1 MKLRNVVI
9 VDGMRSPFSWGGRGK
24 FEATRLDDVAVIV
37 LRTLMERNP
46 KVNPT
51 MVEDIGLGHWA
62 AQPDICNIS
71 TITRLGGFP
80 EETTGF
86 VTNREC
92 GSSMDTLHRLAT
104 SIMVGASDCAIALGV
119 ERTGRA
125 LAGAGQQ
132 GTNRVTD
139 THPDGEKRNNQQ
151 RDMAHDHDRYF
162 SVPIPDAI
170 LDSPPQQSMPQTAQ
184 NVVDM
189 YGIPREEL
197 DAFTVRSHHKLAAEY
212 EAGIYKDEVV
222 PMEVEDPVF
231 DENKMWVAEERGQMV
246 LFDRDE
252 CIRPNSSMES
262 LAKLGAI
269 RGLVSYIGRDVR
281 VTAGN
286 SCPTNSGASALLV
299 MAEELAIQ
307 LGLEPLAR
315 IIGIG
320 VAGVKGQI
328 MGMGPVPATYKAMKH
343 AGITSDQ
350 IDRVE
355 FNEAFAAQ
363 VIPSINELGIPEEKV
378 NVNGGSLG
386 IGHPIGATGARLV
399 MTVAKELRRS
409 NKRYGLATQ
418 CIGAGQGIS
427 TIIEAL
433 N

>member
-24 FEATRLDDVAVIV
+24 FEATRLDDVAAIV

-46 KVNPT
+46 KVKPT
-51 MVEDIGLGHWA
+51 LVEDIGLGHWA
-62 AQPDICNIS
+62 AKPDISNVS
-71 TITRLGGFP
+71 TIARLGGFP

-92 GSSMDTLHRLAT
+92 GSSMDTVHRLAT
-104 SIMVGASDCAIALGV
+104 SIMVGASDCGIALGV
-119 ERTGRA
+119 ERTGRS
-125 LAGAGQQ
+125 LAGGVQHE
-132 GTNRVTD
+132 TNRVTD
-139 THPDGEKRNNQQ
+139 THPDSEKRNKQQ

-170 LDSPPQQSMPQTAQ
+170 LDSPPQQPMPQTAQ

-189 YGIPREEL
+189 YGISREEL
-197 DAFTVRSHHKLAAEY
+197 DAFTVRSHHKLAAAY
-212 EAGIYKDEVV
+212 DKGIYEDEVV
-222 PMEVEDPVF
+222 PIEVEDPVF
-231 DENKMWVAEERGQMV
+231 DDNKQWVPEERGQMV

-252 CIRPNSSMES
+252 CIRPNSSLES
-262 LAKLGAI
+262 LAKLGPI
-269 RGLVSYIGRDVR
+269 RGLVSFVGRDVL

-299 MAEELAIQ
+299 MAEELAVQ
-307 LGLEPLAR
+307 LKLEPLAR

-328 MGMGPVPATYKAMKH
+328 MGMGPVPSTHKAMKH

-350 IDRVE
+350 IDRIE

-363 VIPSINELGIPEEKV
+363 VIPSIKELGIPEEKV

-409 NKRYGLATQ
+409 DKQYGLATQ

-427 TIIEAL
+427 TIIEAM